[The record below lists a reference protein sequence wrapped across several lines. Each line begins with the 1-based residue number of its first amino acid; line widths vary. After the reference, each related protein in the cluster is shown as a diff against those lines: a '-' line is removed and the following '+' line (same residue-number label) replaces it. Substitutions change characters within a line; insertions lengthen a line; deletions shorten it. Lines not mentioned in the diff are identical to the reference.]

1 MTDPLPYI
9 WELFDSPHLLL
20 SHAEVQRWPP
30 DVVAALVRLGFLREA
45 PSVDHAACPS
55 CADHHV
61 EEVLCRPGA
70 NGGMRFFI
78 PCPEALRVEIA
89 ADELRRWSIDIDAV
103 AHSIAAALPT
113 QARCTVRVASRL
125 WRLGALTHAGVR
137 REVLLLRGSG
147 WPDVGDVL
155 QRVGDNGRAIVFIAG
170 TPSAQ
175 VAWPG
180 LPATL
185 APLPQVCSLNDGAI
199 ALALPE
205 ILALVQD
212 TDAANQVRRPV
223 ALTRKQQQREF
234 QKAAGEVLQA
244 KLGDD
249 RFVQAY
255 CQHGSYRKAASALT
269 EELGFPVSKDRV
281 EDAVNRRG
289 GIAAVR
295 RDSSSESIQRAVA
308 SQPRDRQRKFAS
320 PTQPPQLE

>member
-1 MTDPLPYI
+1 VTDPLAYI

-30 DVVAALVRLGFLREA
+30 DVVAALMGLGFLREA
-45 PSVDHAACPS
+45 PNVDHAACPS
-55 CADHHV
+55 CADRHV

-78 PCPEALRVEIA
+78 PCPGALRVEIA
-89 ADELRRWSIDIDAV
+89 ADELCRWSIDIVAV
-103 AHSIAAALPT
+103 AHVIAAALPT

-155 QRVGDNGRAIVFIAG
+155 QRVGDNGRAVVFIAG
-170 TPSAQ
+170 MPPPN

-234 QKAAGEVLQA
+234 QKAAGDVLNS
-244 KLGDD
+244 KLKDD
-249 RFVQAY
+249 GLIQAY
-255 CQHGSYRKAASALT
+255 LEHGSCDKAAEALT
-269 EELGFPVSKDRV
+269 NQFGFRVSRDKVWR
-281 EDAVNRRG
+281 ALQRRG
-289 GIAAVR
+289 GIGAVKRDADSESVR
-295 RDSSSESIQRAVA
+295 RTVA
-308 SQPRDRQRKFAS
+308 SQGRDRRRKLAS